1 MTEADI
7 LNSKILII
15 DDEPVNVEL
24 LEQILLR
31 EGFEQLM
38 STTESDRALD
48 VFQHFQPDLVLLDLR
63 MPRVDGFSLLN
74 AFQEHKPAT
83 KFLPIVILTADVTRE
98 ARHKALAMG
107 ATDFLT
113 KPYDTVEVL
122 LRIWNLL
129 ETSVLYRRLS
139 ALNPDAASV
148 LQRPPLDA

>member
-1 MTEADI
+1 MTEPDI

-38 STTESDRALD
+38 STTESDRALE

-74 AFQEHKPAT
+74 AFQEHKPAA
-83 KFLPIVILTADVTRE
+83 KFLPIVILTADVTRD

-113 KPYDTVEVL
+113 KPYDTVEVV

-129 ETSVLYRRLS
+129 ETSVLYRRLM
-139 ALNPDAASV
+139 ALNPNAASV
-148 LQRPPLDA
+148 LQRPQLD

>member
-1 MTEADI
+1 MTEPNI

-31 EGFEQLM
+31 EGFDQLM
-38 STTESDRALD
+38 SITESERALQ

-63 MPRVDGFSLLN
+63 MPRVDGFSLLS
-74 AFQEHKPAT
+74 AFQEQKPAHQ
-83 KFLPIVILTADVTRE
+83 FLPIIILTADVTRD
-98 ARHKALAMG
+98 ARHKALALG

-122 LRIWNLL
+122 LRIWNVL
-129 ETSVLYRRLS
+129 ETSVLYRRLM
-139 ALNPDAASV
+139 ALNPDAAGL
-148 LQRPPLDA
+148 LQRPKLD